1 MKKKVRISENAIN
14 KAVKHSLSE
23 LFNRNNNQQS
33 DNVNSTYT
41 QFTTRLSDMLYQ
53 YEMLNS
59 IMGEQG
65 FLNSLGQQGNEVKK
79 YIEMSRQFIEYACYG
94 AGFGSGNNNL
104 GVTPQHKSYF
114 KTTNNAQ
121 FDFQNILGDI
131 YYQYSIL
138 DSLMSTNGF
147 INSLPNGKNIYKY
160 ISSAKDYIERACS
173 ILGVSGQHKSY
184 MSESRKRIRL
194 SESDLKNM
202 VKESVKRIVKQR
214 KKLNEAEDYG
224 WVVES
229 SEARE
234 AYDFACEYFGQENL
248 NQDIV
253 DALSTDELAACLAFI
268 FRMNDFR
275 EWDERNDGDF
285 EEDDE
290 INESAK
296 RVLKE
301 NSDNNETWYVQETIG
316 GWRQNPVFSGTYDE
330 CVDYLNSTSINGAV
344 SIVPESEMEVDYLE
358 NDDKEYVPYDDS
370 EPRKRR
376 ERWITSKDG
385 SKRYRHS

>member
-1 MKKKVRISENAIN
+1 MKKRIRISENTIN

-33 DNVNSTYT
+33 ANVNSTYT

-94 AGFGSGNNNL
+94 GGFGSGNNNL

-138 DSLMSTNGF
+138 ESLMSTNGF

-160 ISSAKDYIERACS
+160 ISSAKNYIERACS

-194 SESDLKNM
+194 TESDLHRI
-202 VKESVKRIVKQR
+202 VKTSVKRI
-214 KKLNEAEDYG
+214 LNEYG
-224 WVVES
+224 LNNSRDNSNVITMEGITSTLSVMKYIRDNGLPNYGHVFFNFPKSNES
-229 SEARE
+229 LIVSRMDKGQIKSTLMLNPIETWH
-234 AYDFACEYFGQENL
+234 DVFGMKRL
-248 NQDIV
+248 
-253 DALSTDELAACLAFI
+253 C
-268 FRMNDFR
+268 
-275 EWDERNDGDF
+275 
-285 EEDDE
+285 EDDGLWYAYIDGELYE
-290 INESAK
+290 IS
-296 RVLKE
+296 
-301 NSDNNETWYVQETIG
+301 
-316 GWRQNPVFSGTYDE
+316 
-330 CVDYLNSTSINGAV
+330 C
-344 SIVPESEMEVDYLE
+344 
-358 NDDKEYVPYDDS
+358 
-370 EPRKRR
+370 
-376 ERWITSKDG
+376 
-385 SKRYRHS
+385 

>member
-1 MKKKVRISENAIN
+1 MK
-14 KAVKHSLSE
+14 
-23 LFNRNNNQQS
+23 
-33 DNVNSTYT
+33 
-41 QFTTRLSDMLYQ
+41 
-53 YEMLNS
+53 
-59 IMGEQG
+59 
-65 FLNSLGQQGNEVKK
+65 
-79 YIEMSRQFIEYACYG
+79 
-94 AGFGSGNNNL
+94 
-104 GVTPQHKSYF
+104 
-114 KTTNNAQ
+114 
-121 FDFQNILGDI
+121 
-131 YYQYSIL
+131 
-138 DSLMSTNGF
+138 
-147 INSLPNGKNIYKY
+147 
-160 ISSAKDYIERACS
+160 
-173 ILGVSGQHKSY
+173 
-184 MSESRKRIRL
+184 KRIRL
-194 SESDLKNM
+194 TESDLKNM

-214 KKLNEAEDYG
+214 KKLNEANSYG

-229 SEARE
+229 SEALD
-234 AYDFACEYFGQENL
+234 AYDFACEYFGQEKL

-253 DALSTDELAACLAFI
+253 DTLSTDELAESLAFI

-290 INESAK
+290 MNESSK

-370 EPRKRR
+370 EPRERR